1 MKIQLRLFGVYRDFD
16 ASGQIDLDLEAGGC
30 IADLRRAL
38 LVYAEAN
45 WPGYPK
51 GLAAKSAFASE
62 TGLLRDADALPADGL
77 MAVLPPVSG
86 G

>member
-1 MKIQLRLFGVYRDFD
+1 MKIQLRLFGIYRDFD
-16 ASGQIDLDLEAGGC
+16 ASGKIDLDVGQGAS

-45 WPGYPK
+45 WPGYPA

-62 TGLLRDADALPADGL
+62 TDLLRDNDALPADGL